1 MERREQVILT
11 NICMIYD
18 GSKVLVEEKVG
29 KGADGIIF
37 PGGHVEE
44 HEPIV
49 DSVIRAMKEETGLT
63 IENPQ
68 LCGVKEWFNEDGSR
82 YIVFLFKTNCFSGEL
97 VSSEEGK
104 VFWME
109 KDEILKSNWIW
120 HMDYLLRIM
129 VDGEYTELYLDDA
142 DDWKPVLK

>member
-11 NICMIYD
+11 NMCMLRK
-18 GSKVLVEEKVG
+18 GTQVLVEEKVG
-29 KGADGIIF
+29 PYAGGITF

-49 DSVIRAMKEETGLT
+49 DSVIREMKEETGLT
-63 IENPQ
+63 IEAPK
-68 LCGVKEWFNEDGSR
+68 LCGIKEWINEDGSR
-82 YIVFLFKTNCFSGEL
+82 YLVFLFTADRFSGEL
-97 VSSEEGK
+97 ISSEEGR

-109 KDEILKSNWIW
+109 QDEILKSNWIW
-120 HMDYLLRIM
+120 HMDDLLKVM
-129 VDGEYTELYLDDA
+129 ADGEFAELFLDSA